1 MEYRRTMALLE
12 GPQQVVVQPP
22 SGSLAQDTGGNGN
35 RETSSGRCA
44 LGLNVDWRAGPAS
57 TKAAINRIIGKHVY
71 PGPLF
76 IPFIW
81 RGQRLRNKH

>member
-1 MEYRRTMALLE
+1 MEHRRTMALLE
-12 GPQQVVVQPP
+12 GPQQVVVQAT

-57 TKAAINRIIGKHVY
+57 TVRAQTRFWAK
-71 PGPLF
+71 
-76 IPFIW
+76 
-81 RGQRLRNKH
+81 RLMV